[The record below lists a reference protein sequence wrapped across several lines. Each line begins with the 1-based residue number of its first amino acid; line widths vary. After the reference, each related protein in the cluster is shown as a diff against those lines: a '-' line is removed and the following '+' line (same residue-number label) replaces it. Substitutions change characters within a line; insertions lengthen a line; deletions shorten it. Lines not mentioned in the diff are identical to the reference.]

1 MTRRATGAIA
11 LAAMLGGGCM
21 TIGDLPAVD
30 LDEAAWTTWTGQATW
45 RPNIEASP
53 LAGDI
58 LAGLHEDGD
67 VFVSFSKAALP
78 IFTAHT
84 TAGKWQI
91 NFVERGRSYSG
102 RGRPPKRFAW
112 FALPSLLDERGTTL
126 SGWVIDWRAPDELV
140 LLNGKTG
147 ERMHLLVDP

>member
-1 MTRRATGAIA
+1 MSARAIGTIVLVAA
-11 LAAMLGGGCM
+11 LAGACM

-30 LDEAAWTTWTGQATW
+30 LEQPGWTTWTGQATW
-45 RPNIEASP
+45 RPTGTAAP

-58 LAGLHEDGD
+58 LAGRHEDGD

-91 NFVERGRSYSG
+91 EFVERGRSYSG
-102 RGRPPKRFAW
+102 FGRPPKRFAW
-112 FALPSLLDERGTTL
+112 FALPSLLDERGTSL
-126 SGWVIDWRAPDELV
+126 SGWVIDWRAADELV
-140 LLNGKTG
+140 LLNDTTG
-147 ERMHLLVDP
+147 ERMHLIVDP